1 MIYYSQIVGPY
12 SRYLEG
18 LSVNGLNG
26 ATPAARAA
34 IGLLLSGETQR
45 AAEALGAMVDGGAHD
60 AHASGALGF
69 IAYLR
74 HQGESAV
81 QLLERA
87 VEFDLNDANN
97 LALLAVCYLGVERHA
112 EALDA
117 FRGSL
122 RLDPTL
128 HAARTLMWSA
138 IAGTGAMDKAVSAL
152 KTALLDDRNPA
163 PVTAAAK
170 IRVEDTTL
178 CIVDCLNHALAER
191 ALRLCMAGCT
201 FDQVKWLTDRPIVVP
216 GVHTVV
222 IPPIRTSAEYSRFL
236 IKDLLRHVETE
247 YAVIAQWDGYV
258 VNPQAWSPEFLLF
271 DYIGARWDTPLHR
284 IEAHHNVGNGGFSL
298 RSRALLQA
306 LQDPAIEPFHP
317 EDGAICRTYR
327 SYLEDRH
334 GIVFAPDDVA
344 DRFSFEHIEQPAL
357 PFGFHGITN
366 LPRFVSAPG
375 FATLDFLFDGEM
387 PAATCRLR
395 E

>member
-18 LSVNGLNG
+18 LSVNGLND

-34 IGLLLSGETQR
+34 IGRLLSGETQR
-45 AAEALGAMVDGGAHD
+45 AAEAFGAMVDGGAHD
-60 AHASGALGF
+60 AHACGALGF

-74 HQGESAV
+74 HQGELAV

-87 VEFDLNDANN
+87 VEFDPNDANN

-117 FRGSL
+117 FRGAL
-122 RLDPTL
+122 RLDPAL
-128 HAARTLMWSA
+128 HVARTLTWSA
-138 IAGTGAMDKAVSAL
+138 IAGIGAMDAALSAL
-152 KTALLDDRNPA
+152 KTALLDDRSQA
-163 PVTAAAK
+163 PVAAETK
-170 IRVEDTTL
+170 IRVADTTL
-178 CIVDCLNHALAER
+178 CIVDCRNHALAER
-191 ALRLCMAGCT
+191 ALRLCTAGCT
-201 FDQVKWLTDRPIVVP
+201 FDQVKWLTDRPIAVP
-216 GVHTVV
+216 GVQTVV
-222 IPPIRTSAEYSRFL
+222 IPPIRSSAEYSRFV
-236 IKDLLRHVETE
+236 IKDLLHHVETE

-271 DYIGARWDTPLHR
+271 DYIGARWDTPLQR
-284 IEAHHNVGNGGFSL
+284 KEDRHNVGNGGFSL

-306 LQDPAIEPFHP
+306 LQDPAIEPLHP
-317 EDGAICRTYR
+317 EDATICRSCR
-327 SYLEDRH
+327 SYLEQRH

-344 DRFSFEHIEQPAL
+344 DRFSFEHIEQATL

-375 FATLDFLFDGEM
+375 FATLDVLFDGEM
-387 PAATCRLR
+387 PPAMRRLR
-395 E
+395 R